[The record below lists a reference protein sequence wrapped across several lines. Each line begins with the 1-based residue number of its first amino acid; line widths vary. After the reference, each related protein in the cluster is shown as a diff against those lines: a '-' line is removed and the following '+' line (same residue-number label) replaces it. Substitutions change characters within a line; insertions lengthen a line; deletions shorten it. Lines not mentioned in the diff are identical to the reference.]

1 MSSLSKKTFSYKS
14 MSWLL
19 VAAILLIVILPAHY
33 HLHHLHGDNM
43 HSATVDVPAHVFD
56 FHLLI
61 DSAGQSHH
69 NEDAISIV
77 ASPDGIVKKS
87 NPVFAPFIFLAIVLV
102 LFPILNKQIKTRID
116 YKYINLKQSY
126 PHFRPLLRAPPQY

>member
-1 MSSLSKKTFSYKS
+1 

-19 VAAILLIVILPAHY
+19 IAAILLVTILPAHY
-33 HLHHLHGDNM
+33 HLHHLHGDDM
-43 HSATVDVPAHVFD
+43 HSATVGVPAHVID
-56 FHLLI
+56 LHLLT

-69 NEDAISIV
+69 NEDATSIG

-102 LFPILNKQIKTRID
+102 LFPILNKQIKTRPD
-116 YKYINLKQSY
+116 YKYIGLKQSY
-126 PHFRPLLRAPPQY
+126 PHFTPLLRAPPQS